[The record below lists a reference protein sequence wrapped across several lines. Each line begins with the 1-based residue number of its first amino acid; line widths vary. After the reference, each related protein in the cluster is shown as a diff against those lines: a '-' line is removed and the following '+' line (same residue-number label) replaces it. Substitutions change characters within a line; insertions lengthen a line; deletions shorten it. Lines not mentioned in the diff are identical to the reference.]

1 MKSRPM
7 KNSDRLRALA
17 ALAFETSLVALAAVL
32 GWILG
37 RCPLPGVR
45 LTADQW
51 YQQTV
56 AIGWGVLAAVP
67 LILGLLLV
75 DRFPIGPWRELQ
87 KTVDQRLVP
96 WIRHWTVWDMAL
108 ISLAAGFGEEMLFR
122 GLLQT
127 ALADLFPGPWA
138 TLLALA
144 LASIVFGVCHWITPS
159 YALVAG
165 IMGLYLGGLLLITGN
180 LLAPI
185 ATHAVYD
192 FWALFY
198 LIRSRAAPEPPR
210 VSEEPEL

>member
-1 MKSRPM
+1 MTT
-7 KNSDRLRALA
+7 SDRLRAPA
-17 ALAFETSLVALAAVL
+17 AIAFETSLVALAAVL
-32 GWILG
+32 GWMLG
-37 RCPLPGVR
+37 RWPLPGVW

-51 YQQTV
+51 HEQGIAV
-56 AIGWGVLAAVP
+56 GWGVLAAVP

-127 ALADLFPGPWA
+127 ALAELFPGTWGM
-138 TLLALA
+138 LLALA
-144 LASIVFGVCHWITPS
+144 LASVVFGVCHWITPS

-192 FWALFY
+192 FVALFY
-198 LIRSRAAPEPPR
+198 LIRTRAAPEHPP
-210 VSEEPEL
+210 VPEEPEL